1 MSRLVTG
8 TAPHRD
14 WVSLSTFSL
23 WSVLG
28 NDGGFGSDVVSLVV
42 VVQVRGSMSVMSALT
57 VGVNVPA
64 VVDIGIERDVNEL
77 VSPAVH
83 LLTVLVID
91 LSLKHDSGV
100 APSPIRSMAH
110 VVPVNS
116 ECTDSDGSPQTVVV
130 VLSGEVSVGVRPEL
144 DASRA
149 VILPSLSSVSSLVTL
164 TSEEDWWEHNSGV
177 AAIVRESVWANL
189 EYLVVVVIPIGGMTV
204 VSILRH

>member
-8 TAPHRD
+8 TAPHHD
-14 WVSLSTFSL
+14 WESLSTFSL

-28 NDGGFGSDVVSLVV
+28 NDGGFGSDVVRLIV
-42 VVQVRGSMSVMSALT
+42 VVQVRSSMSVLSALT
-57 VGVNVPA
+57 VGVNIPA
-64 VVDIGIERDVNEL
+64 VVDIGIERDINEL
-77 VSPAVH
+77 ISPAMH

-116 ECTDSDGSPQTVVV
+116 EGTDSDGSPQTVIV

-149 VILPSLSSVSSLVTL
+149 VVLPSLTSMSSLVTL
-164 TSEEDWWEHNSGV
+164 TSEEDWCEHQNRV
-177 AAIVRESVWANL
+177 AAIVAKSVGSNL
-189 EYLVVVVIPIGGMTV
+189 VDLVVVVYPIRGVTV